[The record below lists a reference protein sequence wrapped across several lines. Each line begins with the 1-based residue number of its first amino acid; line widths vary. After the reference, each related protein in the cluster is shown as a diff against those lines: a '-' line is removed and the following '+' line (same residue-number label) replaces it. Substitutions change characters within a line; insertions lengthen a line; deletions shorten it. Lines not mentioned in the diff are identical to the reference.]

1 MFEKDVLTLHKRVI
15 NFKQFQ
21 MRHYPQITEKN
32 DNGEW
37 EIGHRQWEEMNCA
50 YLEIIEKYTTAAASI
65 GEELIDDLLY
75 VIARDSECSHLLIQT
90 LQYPQW
96 FETLCRHSITTEYY
110 NARWQFAEQIGNYKG
125 ESDIK
130 ELLFSFIESGDE
142 YTERMALQSLCEHFP
157 EQAEA
162 YAVKFWNR
170 NIYREDEYQKIMALY
185 ALHRINSPLLKKYVA
200 KAYETEY
207 CYLKKWADKY
217 SLLAT

>member
-1 MFEKDVLTLHKRVI
+1 MFAKDAMTLHKRVI
-15 NFKQFQ
+15 EFKHFQ
-21 MRHYPQITEKN
+21 KKHYPQITEEN

-37 EIGHRQWEEMNCA
+37 EIGYRQWDEMNSA
-50 YLEIIEKYTTAAASI
+50 YLDIIEKYMPESI
-65 GEELIDDLLY
+65 EEELIDDMLY
-75 VIARDSECSHLLIQT
+75 IIARDSECSHLLIQT

-96 FETLCRHSITTEYY
+96 FEVLCRHSISTDYY

-130 ELLFSFIESGDE
+130 DLLFCFIESGDE

-157 EQAEA
+157 EQAES

-170 NIYREDEYQKIMALY
+170 NIYNEDEYQKIMALY
-185 ALHRINSPLLKKYVA
+185 ALHRIKSPLLKKYVA

-207 CYLKKWADKY
+207 CYLKGWADKY
-217 SLLAT
+217 ANEA